1 LLTDPGTA
9 PSIAASVELE
19 HNDGGSLVSMR
30 IGVTVD
36 GTPNEEGVVVERAL
50 RSLGDIHFLTAD
62 ATLPARLEVER
73 PDIVLNLARGEGN
86 PERRLHVSAFLE
98 YFAIPFTGSDSVTHA
113 TCVARARMKAAL
125 AAHGVPTASYAVID
139 RPSQLAPY
147 ARRAFPVSVRRERGV
162 SSCHATLIA
171 HDYDELESIV
181 AELFGVSPEP
191 VLIER
196 FLPGESFACGILGNG
211 TTAVMLPAVGI
222 PNDPFAPTATSTGGV
237 PLCADGLAEEVE
249 SIALRAFHALG
260 CRDVARIDIR
270 LSDSGVPNVCAV
282 DTNPSL
288 TRAGDQ
294 ALVTAARAAGLAEEE
309 LVQRCLL
316 LAAERCGVN
325 MPSAPPLPRL
335 ARRTPTAGTRIR
347 SLAS

>member
-1 LLTDPGTA
+1 
-9 PSIAASVELE
+9 
-19 HNDGGSLVSMR
+19 MR

-36 GTPNEEGVVVERAL
+36 GTPNEEGDLVERAL
-50 RSLGDIHFLTAD
+50 RPLGEIHFLAAD
-62 ATLPARLEVER
+62 ATLPSRLEAAR
-73 PDIVLNLARGEGN
+73 PDIVLNLARGEGR

-98 YFAIPFTGSDSVTHA
+98 YFAIPFSGSDSVTHA
-113 TCVARARMKAAL
+113 TCVARTRMKAAL

-139 RPSQLAPY
+139 RPAQLEPY

-181 AELFGVSPEP
+181 SELFAVSAEP

-196 FLPGESFACGILGNG
+196 FLPGDSFACGILGNG
-211 TTAVMLPAVGI
+211 AGAVMLPAIGI
-222 PNDPFAPTATSTGGV
+222 PNDPFAAMPTHAAGV

-260 CRDVARIDIR
+260 CRDLARIDIR

-282 DTNPSL
+282 DTNPSI

-316 LAAERCGVN
+316 LAAERCGVRL
-325 MPSAPPLPRL
+325 PAAPPLPRL
-335 ARRTPTAGTRIR
+335 ARRTPTAGTRMR